1 LYNITTT
8 YIIGIYSLYI
18 GFLLFFNLYIKAIA
32 IVKVLIVDDE
42 SAMLLVL
49 KRMLSRIE
57 GVELVGSFQSA
68 AEALDFARGTYV
80 DLAILDIMIA
90 ADDGI
95 QLARSLREIHSEL
108 DILFTTSSTEF
119 ALHAYDVYPLDYMVK
134 PISSTRLARTIARA
148 ANRRISSD
156 DRSGE
161 PLLVQA
167 PLTSISE
174 GGPAQITL
182 LTSRE
187 KEVLRSIA
195 AGWSNEEIA
204 EQLQISLSTVKVHVR
219 NVYDKLEVRN
229 RVSAVARA
237 QQLLLLEE

>member
-1 LYNITTT
+1 
-8 YIIGIYSLYI
+8 
-18 GFLLFFNLYIKAIA
+18 
-32 IVKVLIVDDE
+32 VKVLIVDDE
-42 SAMLLVL
+42 PAMLLAL

-68 AEALDFARGTYV
+68 AEALDFVRDTDV

-95 QLARSLREIHSEL
+95 QLARSLRVIHSEL
-108 DILFTTSSTEF
+108 DIMFTTSSTEF
-119 ALHAYDVYPLDYMVK
+119 ALTAYDVYPLDYIVK
-134 PISSTRLARTIARA
+134 PISSTRLAQTMARA
-148 ANRRISSD
+148 MNRRISSD
-156 DRSGE
+156 DRSGD

-167 PLTSISE
+167 PLTSITE
-174 GGPAQITL
+174 GDIAQITP

-187 KEVLRSIA
+187 TEVLWGIA

-219 NVYDKLEVRN
+219 NVFFKLEVRN

>member
-1 LYNITTT
+1 M
-8 YIIGIYSLYI
+8 
-18 GFLLFFNLYIKAIA
+18 
-32 IVKVLIVDDE
+32 KVLIVDDE
-42 SAMLLVL
+42 PAMLLAL

-57 GVELVGSFQSA
+57 GVELVGSFQNA
-68 AEALDFARGTYV
+68 AEALDFVRDADV

-95 QLARSLREIHSEL
+95 QLARSLRAIHSEL
-108 DILFTTSSTEF
+108 DIMFTTSSTEF
-119 ALHAYDVYPLDYMVK
+119 ALTAYDVYPLDYIVK
-134 PISSTRLARTIARA
+134 PISSTRLAQTMARA
-148 ANRRISSD
+148 MNRSISSD
-156 DRSGE
+156 DRSGD

-167 PLTSISE
+167 PLTSITE
-174 GGPAQITL
+174 GDIAQITP

-187 KEVLRSIA
+187 TEVLRGIA

-219 NVYDKLEVRN
+219 SVFFKLEVRN

-237 QQLLLLEE
+237 QQLLLLGE